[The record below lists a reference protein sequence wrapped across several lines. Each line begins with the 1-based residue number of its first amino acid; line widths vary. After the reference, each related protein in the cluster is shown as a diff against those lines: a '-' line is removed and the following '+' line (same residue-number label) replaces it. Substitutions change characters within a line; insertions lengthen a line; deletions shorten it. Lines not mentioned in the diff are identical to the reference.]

1 MNNTSIPSRD
11 ELKSILNKLIN
22 DDSKE
27 NRKELAMWAFNIY
40 NNKHNVSIDDS
51 SVEKVIYCISM
62 VDLIDLD
69 SGFLY
74 GKQDFENWLK
84 EL

>member
-1 MNNTSIPSRD
+1 MNNTSILSRD

-27 NRKELAMWAFNIY
+27 NRKELSMWAFNIY
-40 NNKHNVSIDDS
+40 NNKHNISIDDS

-69 SGFLY
+69 YGFLY
-74 GKQDFENWLK
+74 GKQGFENWLK